1 MCLRSVEGVGDAA
14 ELGEGILDEDLLDDP
29 PEGRTIGDVIIHASR
44 HSRVQDGEPVARA
57 REDKR
62 ARVTMVRKVARILAI
77 VIDDHVSGLESKV
90 GGGIS
95 LHAGIAAQCEL
106 SRAAVLGDD
115 VKGVTVL
122 VLRVGTVD
130 ETARQSASDGE
141 LEVGWDVPVIANGSD
156 GPEEILEFTGA
167 VLVS

>member
-1 MCLRSVEGVGDAA
+1 V
-14 ELGEGILDEDLLDDP
+14 
-29 PEGRTIGDVIIHASR
+29 H
-44 HSRVQDGEPVARA
+44 DGEPVARA

-62 ARVTMVRKVARILAI
+62 PRVTMVRKVDRILAI
-77 VIDDHVSGLESKV
+77 VIDDHVPGLESKV
-90 GGGIS
+90 GAGIS
-95 LHAGIAAQCEL
+95 LHAGIATQCEL

-130 ETARQSASDGE
+130 EAARQSASDGE
-141 LEVGWDVPVIANGSD
+141 LEVGWDLPVLANGSD
-156 GPEEILEFTGA
+156 GPEEILEFTDA